1 MNVAVKTQAMN
12 WSKFTVEEWLKQY
25 GAYIQLCRMKSGN
38 EPDDLGVNQIY
49 WLICENNKDVAPR
62 KGMICC
68 EINDFEAEQVRKLIV
83 EVRSTQTICDSAKA
97 AVQLFIE
104 KCVRGMSLDQLDR
117 EFSLSRSSINNM
129 IYAGKYY
136 LAGHDKRLRID

>member
-1 MNVAVKTQAMN
+1 MAVKTQVMN
-12 WSKFTVEEWLKQY
+12 WSKFTIEEWLKQY

-49 WLICENNKDVAPR
+49 WLICENNKDHAPR
-62 KGMICC
+62 KGMIRC
-68 EINDFEAEQVRKLIV
+68 EIDDFEAEQVRKLIV